1 MLHSSSQTFQQ
12 KYARHVATVLVNYS
26 LSLDELLDGLKK
38 TIRLS
43 EPRLDYVVVTTIYAT
58 RAFHFSESATK
69 LEKTTANQHRRGKRN
84 RVLQEAR
91 VKSWNRGGSEEGVRE
106 DKVKYEA

>member
-58 RAFHFSESATK
+58 RAFHFSESATNSK
-69 LEKTTANQHRRGKRN
+69 RQQPTNIDEEREIGSYKKRESSLGIGEDEKK
-84 RVLQEAR
+84 E
-91 VKSWNRGGSEEGVRE
+91 
-106 DKVKYEA
+106 